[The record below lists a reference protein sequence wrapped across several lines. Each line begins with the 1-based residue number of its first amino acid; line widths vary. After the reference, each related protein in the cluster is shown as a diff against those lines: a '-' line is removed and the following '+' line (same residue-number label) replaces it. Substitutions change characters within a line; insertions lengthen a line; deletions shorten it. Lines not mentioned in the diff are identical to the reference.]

1 MKAQDIWAAGD
12 YSAIAP
18 HLVSAAE
25 EVVRRAA
32 PGPGEDVLDVACGT
46 GNAALRAAQAGTRVT
61 GLDLTPELLAIARA
75 QAPDITWIEGDAQ
88 DLPFAD
94 ASFDVVLSVFGCMF
108 APDHQ
113 RTAREILRVLRPGG
127 RAVIASWTPEGES
140 ARLLRLVGRHLPP
153 PPGDPPVLWGDEEHV
168 RTLFPGAR
176 CERAF
181 VHFRFETA
189 DDAAE
194 FYVENFGPVVMT
206 GGAANADVHA
216 FFAEV
221 GAEYDAEYLIL
232 QATEG
237 GAGRT

>member
-1 MKAQDIWAAGD
+1 MWAAGD

-46 GNAALRAAQAGTRVT
+46 GNAAVRAARAGTRVT
-61 GLDLTPELLAIARA
+61 GLDLAPKLLAIARA
-75 QAPDITWIEGDAQ
+75 QAPDITWVEGDAQ

-127 RAVIASWTPEGES
+127 R
-140 ARLLRLVGRHLPP
+140 R
-153 PPGDPPVLWGDEEHV
+153 
-168 RTLFPGAR
+168 
-176 CERAF
+176 
-181 VHFRFETA
+181 
-189 DDAAE
+189 
-194 FYVENFGPVVMT
+194 
-206 GGAANADVHA
+206 
-216 FFAEV
+216 
-221 GAEYDAEYLIL
+221 
-232 QATEG
+232 
-237 GAGRT
+237 